1 METCKAPGCNRT
13 DIKGYGYCGK
23 HYQRFRVHG
32 DVSDHQTPKGFALK
46 HAIEYRCYTSIKTR
60 CYNEKCLPYKNYGG
74 RGIKMCDRWLG
85 PDGFVNFFADMGQRP
100 GEGYSLDRI
109 DNDGD
114 YSPDNCRWTDAK
126 TQNNN
131 RRSNRLITYNGET
144 LSESQWADK
153 MGINRGTLHQRLK
166 RMPIGQ
172 ALTMQKQKKK
182 DWLYQLAKERGVDKL
197 RAYKRIQRG
206 WSLEDAL
213 NLPPQ
218 IGKKYKDIKTP
229 L

>member
-1 METCKAPGCNRT
+1 MKTCKAPGCDRT
-13 DIKGYGYCGK
+13 DIKGYGYCNK
-23 HYQRFRVHG
+23 HYQRFRIHG
-32 DVSDHQTPKGFALK
+32 DVSPPQTPKGFALE
-46 HAIEYRCYTSIKTR
+46 HAVEYRCYTAIKTR
-60 CYNEKCLPYKNYGG
+60 CYNEKCPPYKNYGG

-85 PDGFVNFFADMGQRP
+85 SDGFVNFFADMGQRP
-100 GEGYSLDRI
+100 GKGYSLDRI
-109 DNDGD
+109 DNNGD
-114 YSPDNCRWTDAK
+114 YSPDNCRWTDMK

-131 RRSNRLITYNGET
+131 RRSNRFFTYNGET

-166 RMPIGQ
+166 RMPIEQ
-172 ALTMQKQKKK
+172 ALTMKKQEKK
-182 DWLYQLAKERGVDKL
+182 DWLYKLAKERGVDKL
-197 RAYKRIQRG
+197 RAYKRLQRG

-229 L
+229 